1 MVFLEFIE
9 DIKKIISGSAN
20 MKTRHIFYTI
30 FYFILTLILVTAC
43 KGKSKAYGAA
53 DTPLKGSINISVDES
68 FAPVMM
74 EQIAMY
80 EASFPGTKINAEYKS
95 EADCLKDFF
104 NDSLNRLVI
113 ITRGLTANE
122 EKVMTQKLSFNPG
135 WNELASDAVALVVN
149 INSNDTL
156 FSLNRLQEQLTGKI
170 NRTQTMVFDGLNKTS
185 TVRFIEDSVLKGKS
199 FDTSVVRA
207 VRNSDEVL
215 NYVATHENAIGFVG
229 INRIGNPED
238 SAQVAMLRKVKIAY
252 VRCDVC
258 VNKAYVL
265 PSQESILNRR
275 YPLVRGLYYAIK
287 ENYTGLGSGFVSFL
301 KFERGQLIFRRAY
314 LGPSMLFGLRTVNLN
329 DKLPGN

>member
-1 MVFLEFIE
+1 MVFSEFIE
-9 DIKKIISGSAN
+9 DIKRIISGSAN
-20 MKTRHIFYTI
+20 IKKRHIFNTI
-30 FYFILTLILVTAC
+30 FYFIVTLILFTAC
-43 KGKSKAYGAA
+43 KGKSTAYGAK
-53 DTPLKGSINISVDES
+53 DTPVKGSINISVDES
-68 FAPVMM
+68 FAPVMK
-74 EQIAMY
+74 EQISMY
-80 EASFPGTKINAEYKS
+80 EASFPGTKINAQYKS

-104 NDSLNRLVI
+104 NDSLNRMI
-113 ITRGLTANE
+113 IVTRGLTAKE

-149 INSNDTL
+149 INSKDTL
-156 FSLNRLQEQLTGKI
+156 FTLDRLQEQLTGKI
-170 NRTQTMVFDGLNKTS
+170 NKMQTMVFDGLNKTS
-185 TVRFIEDSVLKGKS
+185 TVRFIEDSVLKGKT

-238 SAQVAMLRKVKIAY
+238 SAQVSMLRKVKIAY
-252 VRCDVC
+252 VKCDVC
-258 VNKAYVL
+258 VNTPYVL

-275 YPLVRGLYYAIK
+275 YPLVRGLYYAVK

-301 KFERGQLIFRRAY
+301 KYERGQLIFRRAY